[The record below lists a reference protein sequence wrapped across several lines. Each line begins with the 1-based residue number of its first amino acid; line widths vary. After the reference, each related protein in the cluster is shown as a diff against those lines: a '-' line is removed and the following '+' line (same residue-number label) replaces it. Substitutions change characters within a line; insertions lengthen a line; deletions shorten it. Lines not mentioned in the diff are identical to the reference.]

1 MKILDIL
8 VDKQLVASKS
18 EGRRLLYM
26 NGVKV
31 NNEIIND
38 ECFQINE
45 PCEIKVGRQKRI
57 NIQ

>member
-8 VDKQLVASKS
+8 VDKQLVTSKS
-18 EGRRLLYM
+18 EGRRLLCM
-26 NGVKV
+26 NSVKV
-31 NNEIIND
+31 NDEIIND
-38 ECFQINE
+38 ECFQIKE